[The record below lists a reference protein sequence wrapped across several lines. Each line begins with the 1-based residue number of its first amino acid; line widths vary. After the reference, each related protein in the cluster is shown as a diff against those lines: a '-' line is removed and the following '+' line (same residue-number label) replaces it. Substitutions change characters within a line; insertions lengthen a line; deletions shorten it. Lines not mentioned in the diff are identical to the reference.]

1 MKKLLVAGTVFMVL
15 VSASVLD
22 GRRQAA
28 PGVAVSGELRQ
39 WHKVTLTLDGPQS
52 DEAAT
57 PNPFTDFRMTVT
69 FTHESGSPSYDVPG
83 YFAADGNAANTSATA
98 GNKWRAHLSP
108 DKTGKWNWK
117 IGFVSGPGVALNT
130 AAGQAVTPFNG
141 ATGSVDIAASNK
153 AAPDF
158 RAMGRL
164 RYVGKHHLQF
174 AGNGQYFIKAG
185 PDSPESLLGYAD
197 FDGTV
202 AMKPNV
208 PLKTYA
214 VHSQDWKTGD
224 PTWKDGKGKGL
235 IGALNYLSSKKMNSI
250 SFLPYNAGGDGDNVW
265 PFVERNDKLRYDV
278 SKLDQWQIVFDH
290 ATAKGIY
297 LHFKLQETENDDGV
311 IGQAPGAGVGG
322 GPGGGR
328 GAAPPAAA
336 PPPQRAPARGARGAT
351 PPDAPP
357 AAAAGAGR
365 GGGGGGGAAEVV
377 TAAGCARCRC
387 RSTVAILARS
397 DGCTYAS
404 SWRVSAMSSG

>member
-1 MKKLLVAGTVFMVL
+1 
-15 VSASVLD
+15 
-22 GRRQAA
+22 
-28 PGVAVSGELRQ
+28 
-39 WHKVTLTLDGPQS
+39 
-52 DEAAT
+52 
-57 PNPFTDFRMTVT
+57 
-69 FTHESGSPSYDVPG
+69 
-83 YFAADGNAANTSATA
+83 
-98 GNKWRAHLSP
+98 
-108 DKTGKWNWK
+108 
-117 IGFVSGPGVALNT
+117 
-130 AAGQAVTPFNG
+130 
-141 ATGSVDIAASNK
+141 
-153 AAPDF
+153 
-158 RAMGRL
+158 MGRL

-297 LHFKLQETENDDGV
+297 LHFKMQETENDDGV
-311 IGQAPGAGVGG
+311 IGQAPGAGVAG
-322 GPGGGR
+322 GPGAGGGR
-328 GAAPPAAA
+328 GAA
-336 PPPQRAPARGARGAT
+336 

-365 GGGGGGGAAEVV
+365 GGGGGGGGRGGDGGGVCSVPVSLDCGNTGTERRLYIRELVARFGHELGLNWNMGEENTQTPVQQRAFAQAIHDYDPYDHLVVVHTFPGSQEQVYQPLLGQPNVITGVSLQNSWQIGHRWTARWVRASAAAGTPWVVAHDEQAPAGLGVPPDPGYQGFKGTDGQGNPIHSMHDVRKYTLWGNLTAGGAGVEYLLRVRTAAE
-377 TAAGCARCRC
+377 RPHR
-387 RSTVAILARS
+387 RRLSQP
-397 DGCTYAS
+397 
-404 SWRVSAMSSG
+404 

>member
-1 MKKLLVAGTVFMVL
+1 MKKLLVTGTVFLVL
-15 VSASVLD
+15 VSASVLH

-130 AAGQAVTPFNG
+130 AAGQAVTPFHG

-297 LHFKLQETENDDGV
+297 LHFKMQETENDDGV

-322 GPGGGR
+322 GPVRRRPRR
-328 GAAPPAAA
+328 GAARRSTRRSGRRGAARRRLMHLQ
-336 PPPQRAPARGARGAT
+336 PQRAGG
-351 PPDAPP
+351 
-357 AAAAGAGR
+357 AAAAAVAAA
-365 GGGGGGGAAEVV
+365 AAEVV

-387 RSTVAILARS
+387 RSTAAILERS
-397 DGCTYAS
+397 DGCTCAS